1 MSIRKITV
9 FSAILLFVI
18 AAALGVSGKIR
29 EKNIKEEYTP
39 SMQTVTVTAVGDCT
53 LATDANADWKGSFNA
68 YANQEGDDYSY
79 FLRNAAPRLPP
90 PPHTIPG
97 RSP

>member
-29 EKNIKEEYTP
+29 EKSIKEEYTP
-39 SMQTVTVTAVGDCT
+39 SMQTVTTTA
-53 LATDANADWKGSFNA
+53 
-68 YANQEGDDYSY
+68 
-79 FLRNAAPRLPP
+79 
-90 PPHTIPG
+90 
-97 RSP
+97 